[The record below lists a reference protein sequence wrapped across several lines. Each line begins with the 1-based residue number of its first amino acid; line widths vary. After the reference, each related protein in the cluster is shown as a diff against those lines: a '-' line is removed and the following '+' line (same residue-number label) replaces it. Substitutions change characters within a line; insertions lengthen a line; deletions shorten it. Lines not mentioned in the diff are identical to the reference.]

1 MLRFEAQQ
9 SVGIGASV
17 QCCAANVRHL
27 PFALGDQ
34 RLEEGSAARAG
45 SVSDGNV
52 RDFREPRLF
61 NSTEVFTMT
70 ANTEACHPG
79 EGSKVLNRLP
89 QLAEPLL
96 QFDLREELEQLRR
109 EDSWQRETGRSSK
122 TLAKYPN
129 FRIILVL
136 MKAKTQMNEHRAE
149 GRISIHHL
157 LGRICIHLPDQKVN
171 LEVGQLLVLDC
182 GMVHNVE
189 ALEESAFLLTV
200 SWPKSPSGS

>member
-1 MLRFEAQQ
+1 M
-9 SVGIGASV
+9 I
-17 QCCAANVRHL
+17 
-27 PFALGDQ
+27 
-34 RLEEGSAARAG
+34 
-45 SVSDGNV
+45 
-52 RDFREPRLF
+52 
-61 NSTEVFTMT
+61 

-79 EGSKVLNRLP
+79 EGSKALNRLP
-89 QLAEPLL
+89 RLAEPLL

-109 EDSWQRETGRSSK
+109 EDSWQRESGRSSK
-122 TLAKYPN
+122 TLAKYPD

-157 LGRICIHLPDQKVN
+157 LGKICIHLPDQKVN

-200 SWPKSPSGS
+200 SWPKGLSRS